1 MMMVAVVMIVALND
15 TMVQMVIL
23 MILITIM
30 ML

>member
-1 MMMVAVVMIVALND
+1 MMVVAVVMIVALND
-15 TMVQMVIL
+15 TMVQMIIL